1 MPIPALFRWLAITP
15 LLLVGLS
22 SRLHAAESEN
32 TPPNIIFI
40 LTDDQRDNTFGAMGH
55 PVIQTP
61 HLDALMAESTRFR
74 NAYAP
79 TPVCAPSRISYL
91 TGMPERLHGVGF
103 SSSYVLTAEQ
113 WEQTYPA
120 VLRRNGYYTGFVGK
134 FGVEYYTF
142 QGKADQKFDYW
153 WGHDGWTKFLPKDH
167 DEASTRPYHRAQADT
182 IPAIMA
188 EAMTEFL
195 DSTPSDQPFCL
206 SVSLNVPHGSQ
217 ATSMFTGYEG
227 WHSMTRPANENPQL
241 QGTPFYDEL
250 YRHTDLSLPAD
261 ALTDP
266 YRFIPEFIQDQDA
279 GRRNNTY
286 AYDYHAASL
295 REHHIRYFQIITGLD
310 QTVGKLRAELK
321 NRGLDRNTIIIY
333 GSDHGLLM
341 GEYGMGGKGLLLDLS
356 AKIPSLIHDPR
367 LPAHQRGQQ
376 TEALVSGLD
385 YARTILDY
393 AGVAAPDRM
402 EGRSLRP
409 LVENPSTVWRD
420 SLFLESLFTLRDTPF
435 QEGIRTDRWKYIR
448 MYDGVINFKES
459 DHDFR
464 GRAPEFEMLFDLHT
478 DPTEHHNLAQDPAHA
493 TTLAQFRAQ
502 TAAESEAI
510 NARRTAF
517 MKTSPPAPRES
528 KSR

>member
-61 HLDALMAESTRFR
+61 HLDALMAESMRFR

-120 VLRRNGYYTGFVGK
+120 VLRRHGYYTGFVGK

-142 QGKADQKFDYW
+142 KGKADQKFDYW

-217 ATSMFTGYEG
+217 ATSMFTDYEG

-367 LPAHQRGQQ
+367 LP
-376 TEALVSGLD
+376 T
-385 YARTILDY
+385 
-393 AGVAAPDRM
+393 
-402 EGRSLRP
+402 
-409 LVENPSTVWRD
+409 N
-420 SLFLESLFTLRDTPF
+420 
-435 QEGIRTDRWKYIR
+435 
-448 MYDGVINFKES
+448 
-459 DHDFR
+459 
-464 GRAPEFEMLFDLHT
+464 
-478 DPTEHHNLAQDPAHA
+478 
-493 TTLAQFRAQ
+493 
-502 TAAESEAI
+502 
-510 NARRTAF
+510 
-517 MKTSPPAPRES
+517 
-528 KSR
+528 

>member
-61 HLDALMAESTRFR
+61 HLDALMAESMRFR

-120 VLRRNGYYTGFVGK
+120 VLRRHGYYTGFVGK

-142 QGKADQKFDYW
+142 KGKADQKFDYW

-217 ATSMFTGYEG
+217 ATSMFTDYEG

-279 GRRNNTY
+279 GRRNNTTPTTTTLPPC
-286 AYDYHAASL
+286 ASTTSATSRSSRDSTKPSENSAPSSKTAAS
-295 REHHIRYFQIITGLD
+295 IAT
-310 QTVGKLRAELK
+310 
-321 NRGLDRNTIIIY
+321 
-333 GSDHGLLM
+333 
-341 GEYGMGGKGLLLDLS
+341 
-356 AKIPSLIHDPR
+356 PS
-367 LPAHQRGQQ
+367 
-376 TEALVSGLD
+376 S
-385 YARTILDY
+385 
-393 AGVAAPDRM
+393 
-402 EGRSLRP
+402 S
-409 LVENPSTVWRD
+409 
-420 SLFLESLFTLRDTPF
+420 
-435 QEGIRTDRWKYIR
+435 
-448 MYDGVINFKES
+448 
-459 DHDFR
+459 
-464 GRAPEFEMLFDLHT
+464 
-478 DPTEHHNLAQDPAHA
+478 
-493 TTLAQFRAQ
+493 
-502 TAAESEAI
+502 TAAITACSWVNTAWAAKASCSISPPRFPASSTTRASPLI
-510 NARRTAF
+510 NAVN
-517 MKTSPPAPRES
+517 KPKHSSPASTTPAPS
-528 KSR
+528 